1 MTGLAGRSAIA
12 LVRGYQRVI
21 SPLLPGQCRFY
32 PSCSEYAV
40 QCFTHYSFPRALFK
54 STYRILRCN
63 PLSEGYF
70 DPAVPPEPEAEP
82 DSAHARARPG
92 SRLN

>member
-1 MTGLAGRSAIA
+1 MGWMNRAAVVA
-12 LVRGYQRVI
+12 VRGYQRAI

-70 DPAVPPEPEAEP
+70 DPAVPESTEVPAGSEENTEW
-82 DSAHARARPG
+82 RQRPP
-92 SRLN
+92 N